1 MKFTVDNVQYNAL
14 VTSLNRSA
22 RIKESKLSGDVKS
35 GRHFRDLVGT
45 YYDYDM
51 EIATDRL
58 SQVEYDSLYEALT
71 APVESHVVILPYG
84 RTTLQFDAYIQSVDD
99 SYIADNGAD
108 RLWGNL
114 SVKFYAI
121 KPQRRPTP

>member
-58 SQVEYDSLYEALT
+58 SRAEYDSLYEALT

-84 RTTLQFDAYIQSVDD
+84 RTTLQFDAYVQSVDD
-99 SYIADNGAD
+99 SYIADNGTD

>member
-58 SQVEYDSLYEALT
+58 SQAEYDSLYEALT

-84 RTTLQFDAYIQSVDD
+84 RTTLQFDAYIQCVGD
-99 SYIADNGAD
+99 SYIADNGTD

>member
-1 MKFTVDNVQYNAL
+1 MKLTVDNVQYNVL

-58 SQVEYDSLYEALT
+58 SQAEYDSLYEALT

-84 RTTLQFDAYIQSVDD
+84 RTALQFDAYIQSVDD
-99 SYIADNGAD
+99 SCIADNGTD

-121 KPQRRPTP
+121 KPQRRPTS

>member
-58 SQVEYDSLYEALT
+58 SQAEYDSLYEALT

-84 RTTLQFDAYIQSVDD
+84 RTTLQFDAYIQSVGD
-99 SYIADNGAD
+99 SYSADNGTD

>member
-22 RIKESKLSGDVKS
+22 RIKDSKLSGDVKS

-45 YYDYDM
+45 YDDYDM

-58 SQVEYDSLYEALT
+58 SQAEYDSLYEALT

-84 RTTLQFDAYIQSVDD
+84 RTTLQFDAYIQSVGD
-99 SYIADNGAD
+99 SYIADNGTD

>member
-58 SQVEYDSLYEALT
+58 SQAEYDSLYEALT

-99 SYIADNGAD
+99 SYIADNGTD

>member
-58 SQVEYDSLYEALT
+58 SQAESDSLYEALT

-84 RTTLQFDAYIQSVDD
+84 RTTLQFDAYIQSVGD
-99 SYIADNGAD
+99 SYIADNGTD

>member
-58 SQVEYDSLYEALT
+58 SNAEYDSLYEALT

-99 SYIADNGAD
+99 SYIADNGTD